1 MNRSNARDSEIRIV
15 PLTREHL
22 ERLVEMEAQVFSV
35 PWSLESFQELFR
47 YDYCH
52 YLVAVNEAGI
62 PVGIAGM
69 TLLEDD
75 GEIEK
80 VMVDP
85 AYRRRGIAAALLE
98 GLFQMGAELGAKA
111 YTLEVRVGNEGAI
124 RLYEKYGFRTEGVRP
139 NFYEKPK
146 EDALIMWR
154 RKT

>member
-1 MNRSNARDSEIRIV
+1 MNRSNAWDPEIRIV
-15 PLTREHL
+15 PLMREHL
-22 ERLVEMEAQVFSV
+22 ERLAEMEAQVFSV

-47 YDYCH
+47 YDYCY

-98 GLFQMGAELGAKA
+98 GLFKRGAELGAKA
-111 YTLEVRVGNEGAI
+111 YTLEVRVSNEGAI